1 MDSSSGQIWEYVRIN
16 KQKIK
21 TAYDQMAKK
30 GILWFDQSVTLNI
43 TRGYTQFSSFETR
56 YLDNF
61 LDELFYQMLRKK
73 LSENSFDNMIL
84 LSK

>member
-1 MDSSSGQIWEYVRIN
+1 MNNTSEHIWEYIWIN
-16 KQKIK
+16 RQKIK
-21 TAYDQMAKK
+21 AAYDQMADK
-30 GILWFDQSVTLNI
+30 GILWFDKSVTLNI
-43 TRGYTQFSSFETR
+43 EEDIRNLIVFETQ

-61 LDELFYQMLRKK
+61 LDELFYQMLREK

>member
-1 MDSSSGQIWEYVRIN
+1 MQ
-16 KQKIK
+16 
-21 TAYDQMAKK
+21 KK
-30 GILWFDQSVTLNI
+30 GRLWFDQSVTLNI
-43 TRGYTQFSSFETR
+43 TGDIRNLIVFETQ

-61 LDELFYQMLRKK
+61 LDELFYQILRKK

>member
-1 MDSSSGQIWEYVRIN
+1 MQ
-16 KQKIK
+16 
-21 TAYDQMAKK
+21 KK
-30 GILWFDQSVTLNI
+30 GRLWFDQSVTLNI
-43 TRGYTQFSSFETR
+43 TGDIRNLIVFETQ

>member
-1 MDSSSGQIWEYVRIN
+1 MQ
-16 KQKIK
+16 
-21 TAYDQMAKK
+21 KK
-30 GILWFDQSVTLNI
+30 GRLWCDQSVTLNI
-43 TRGYTQFSSFETR
+43 TGDIRDLMVVETQ
-56 YLDNF
+56 YLDDS

>member
-1 MDSSSGQIWEYVRIN
+1 M
-16 KQKIK
+16 
-21 TAYDQMAKK
+21 
-30 GILWFDQSVTLNI
+30 TLNI
-43 TRGYTQFSSFETR
+43 TGDIRNLIVFETQ

>member
-1 MDSSSGQIWEYVRIN
+1 MQ
-16 KQKIK
+16 
-21 TAYDQMAKK
+21 KK
-30 GILWFDQSVTLNI
+30 GRLWFDQSVTLNI
-43 TRGYTQFSSFETR
+43 TGDIRNLIVFETR

-61 LDELFYQMLRKK
+61 LDELFYQMLREK

>member
-1 MDSSSGQIWEYVRIN
+1 MQ
-16 KQKIK
+16 
-21 TAYDQMAKK
+21 KK
-30 GILWFDQSVTLNI
+30 GRLWFDQSVTLNI
-43 TRGYTQFSSFETR
+43 TGDIRNLIVFETQ

-61 LDELFYQMLRKK
+61 LDELFYQMLREK

>member
-1 MDSSSGQIWEYVRIN
+1 MQ
-16 KQKIK
+16 
-21 TAYDQMAKK
+21 KK

-43 TRGYTQFSSFETR
+43 TGDIRNLVVFETR

>member
-1 MDSSSGQIWEYVRIN
+1 MQ
-16 KQKIK
+16 
-21 TAYDQMAKK
+21 KK
-30 GILWFDQSVTLNI
+30 GRLWFEQSVTLNI
-43 TRGYTQFSSFETR
+43 TGDIRNLVVFETQ